1 MILNYYQFVSQMFFL
16 ITKAIRNVLI
26 PPKNITLALITAL
39 WNWVGR
45 EWPSSITYENL
56 LKVHVPHHGLMIFLK
71 CKVLLKIFQ

>member
-39 WNWVGR
+39 WNWVG
-45 EWPSSITYENL
+45 NGHL
-56 LKVHVPHHGLMIFLK
+56 LLPM
-71 CKVLLKIFQ
+71 KIY